1 MSRKPTLSP
10 SKITTYIACPSKYR
24 WTYVDAR
31 GTVYLRA
38 KHYYSFGTSLH
49 RILQRFHDQ
58 ADTEVRTTS
67 EAVAALEEGWIDAG
81 YSSAQE
87 MQEALGEGKQ
97 IVEAY
102 VQAALETPT
111 TAQAL
116 YIEKQ
121 FRSDLGE
128 FVLIGRVDRVDE
140 HDDGSLE
147 IVDYKSGRSG
157 VSDEVVHNDF
167 AMSAYQL
174 LLREKHPLTA
184 IRATIYA
191 LRSGVK
197 GTASLTEEELSTFR
211 DDLIELG
218 NTILNRDYDKLEPTW
233 RDLCPTCDFLAI
245 CRKHPEF
252 DEEFLARQR
261 EESESPPPESGT
273 GS

>member
-10 SKITTYIACPSKYR
+10 SKITTYLACPSKYK
-24 WTYVDAR
+24 WTYVDPR
-31 GTVYLRA
+31 GKFYLRA

-58 ADTEVRTTS
+58 EDTEVQTTS
-67 EAVAALEEGWIDAG
+67 EAIAALEEGWIDAG
-81 YSSAQE
+81 YASAQE

-102 VQAALETPT
+102 IEATLDAPT

-128 FVLIGRVDRVDE
+128 FVLIGRIDRVDE
-140 HDDGSLE
+140 HDDTSLE
-147 IVDYKSGRSG
+147 IIDYKSGRSN
-157 VSDEVVHNDF
+157 VTDEDVHHDL

-174 LLREKHPLTA
+174 LLREKHPMTP
-184 IRATIYA
+184 IRASIYA
-191 LRSGVK
+191 LRSGSK
-197 GTASLTEEELSTFR
+197 STASLSDEELASFR

-218 NTILNRDYDKLEPTW
+218 NTILNRDYEVIEPSW
-233 RDLCPTCDFLAI
+233 RELCPSCDFLAL
-245 CRKHPEF
+245 CRTHPDFEA
-252 DEEFLARQR
+252 DYQARLG
-261 EESESPPPESGT
+261 EKGHCPSPDS
-273 GS
+273 SVSS